1 MDELRKNQNVII
13 ETSSKTQIE
22 ATVFDFTFDRVL
34 VLVKEEFVPKA
45 KELHELEELTITV
58 DTHLGI
64 KKMTANVISRINREN
79 LLLVENNPAYIVI
92 TKREFSRVKASL
104 EFELTKNKQTYKA
117 TSINISGN
125 GIGFSCSDCE
135 FTQGEEIFIK
145 IELPTENDS
154 AETIETQAKI
164 ISVNK
169 DYIAAKYTDINP
181 KYQDKLVKY
190 VFKTSTKDNKWS

>member
-64 KKMTANVISRINREN
+64 KKMTANVISGINREN
-79 LLLVENNPAYIVI
+79 LLLIENNPAYIVI
-92 TKREFSRVKASL
+92 TNREFSRVKTSL
-104 EFELTKNKQTYKA
+104 EFKITKDKQTYNA
-117 TSINISGN
+117 VSINISGN
-125 GIGFSCSDCE
+125 GIGFSCSECE
-135 FTQGEEIFIK
+135 FAQDEEIFIK
-145 IELPTENDS
+145 IELPAENNTK
-154 AETIETQAKI
+154 ETIETHAKI
-164 ISVNK
+164 ISINK
-169 DYIAAKYTDINP
+169 NCIAAKYTDISP
-181 KYQDKLVKY
+181 KHQDKLVKY